1 MPEIFQKIVVAV
13 DGSPHAERAIEVAV
27 DLAKHYHAALSIVT
41 VIPAP
46 VVVTATE
53 PWVPPQLPDAEAKY
67 YHDILEK
74 AKKKAEDL
82 GAPAKKTDILEGH
95 VVEELLTYI
104 EKEVPDLLVIG
115 SRGLSTARR
124 LLLGSVSDALVHH
137 VKCPTIVVKRGV

>member
-1 MPEIFQKIVVAV
+1 MTEIFQKVLVAV
-13 DGSPHAERAIEVAV
+13 DGSAHAERAVEVAV
-27 DLAKHYHAALSIVT
+27 DIARHYGSALTIVT

-53 PWVPPQLPDAEAKY
+53 PWVPPQLPDAEAHY
-67 YHDILEK
+67 YRDILEK
-74 AKKKAEDL
+74 AKKKAEEL
-82 GAPAKKTDILEGH
+82 GVTPKKADILEGH

-104 EKEVPDLLVIG
+104 EKELPDLLVIG

-137 VKCPTIVVKRGV
+137 VKCPTLVVKRGV